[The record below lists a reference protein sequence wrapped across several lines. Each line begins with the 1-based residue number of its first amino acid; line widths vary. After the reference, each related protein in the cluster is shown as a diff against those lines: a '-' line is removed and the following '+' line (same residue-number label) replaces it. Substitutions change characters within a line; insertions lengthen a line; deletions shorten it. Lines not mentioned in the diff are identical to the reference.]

1 MLEPQYDIDASP
13 GVVLK
18 SCTGP
23 AHPISNRGAHAAAQT
38 VPTLKVEIT
47 TVAEGESGANRG
59 ALGTTT
65 IAFAPNET
73 TKTVL
78 FVRIDDGMSEPTEV
92 FGSIV
97 GSLSVSEATVEPSTP
112 AYVTELGNPY
122 RFVLIQDNDNR
133 FRLALTFEN
142 PEADL
147 TPFAASE
154 SRGRRLIGCLWQRQ
168 VLPGWVRE
176 MTLGLGVGRR
186 LTREGRAMSPSRQQ
200 MANVPLRLA
209 GAMIVLWVGLSPQAP
224 GADAQGP
231 IDLEFDRSP
240 TTTVTKTWSTETTM
254 CKRARR
260 CGPSSRSVGRRVRK
274 QLSRSWLKPV
284 PPPTKP
290 VPPSRVWSSPLAY
303 TQSSFRRAPSD
314 TRSRFPSLGMR
325 RSKTMRTSPSRC
337 ERVRAATDR
346 AATN

>member
-47 TVAEGESGANRG
+47 TVAEGESGANRV
-59 ALGTTT
+59 ALPTTT

-73 TKTVL
+73 IKTVL
-78 FVRIDDGMSEPTEV
+78 FVTIDDGMSERTEV

-97 GSLSVSEATVEPSTP
+97 GSVSASEATVEPSTP
-112 AYVTELGNPY
+112 AYVTESGTPY

-147 TPFAASE
+147 MPFAASE

-168 VLPGWVRE
+168 VSAW
-176 MTLGLGVGRR
+176 LG
-186 LTREGRAMSPSRQQ
+186 
-200 MANVPLRLA
+200 
-209 GAMIVLWVGLSPQAP
+209 
-224 GADAQGP
+224 
-231 IDLEFDRSP
+231 
-240 TTTVTKTWSTETTM
+240 
-254 CKRARR
+254 ARDD
-260 CGPSSRSVGRRVRK
+260 SWA
-274 QLSRSWLKPV
+274 RSWTSV
-284 PPPTKP
+284 D
-290 VPPSRVWSSPLAY
+290 SRGARDEPLAPADGQPPAS
-303 TQSSFRRAPSD
+303 TGGRNDRPVGCVLSAGTRDRRP
-314 TRSRFPSLGMR
+314 RHHRP
-325 RSKTMRTSPSRC
+325 
-337 ERVRAATDR
+337 
-346 AATN
+346 

>member
-1 MLEPQYDIDASP
+1 MLEPQDDIDASP

-23 AHPISNRGAHAAAQT
+23 AHPISSRGAHAAAQT
-38 VPTLKVEIT
+38 VLTLKVEIT
-47 TVAEGESGANRG
+47 TVAEGESGAYRV
-59 ALGTTT
+59 ALPTTT

-78 FVRIDDGMSEPTEV
+78 FVTIDDGMSEPTEV

-97 GSLSVSEATVEPSTP
+97 GSLSASEATVEPSTP
-112 AYVTELGNPY
+112 AYGTESGNPY

-154 SRGRRLIGCLWQRQ
+154 CRVRRLIGCLWQRQ

-176 MTLGLGVGRR
+176 MTFGLGVGRR

-200 MANVPLRLA
+200 MANLPVRLA
-209 GAMIVLWVGLSPQAP
+209 AAMIVLWFVFLRRHPGPTPKAP
-224 GADAQGP
+224 
-231 IDLEFDRSP
+231 
-240 TTTVTKTWSTETTM
+240 
-254 CKRARR
+254 
-260 CGPSSRSVGRRVRK
+260 
-274 QLSRSWLKPV
+274 
-284 PPPTKP
+284 
-290 VPPSRVWSSPLAY
+290 
-303 TQSSFRRAPSD
+303 
-314 TRSRFPSLGMR
+314 
-325 RSKTMRTSPSRC
+325 
-337 ERVRAATDR
+337 
-346 AATN
+346 